1 MGPDASIAR
10 RWRSREE
17 VFEQVAGVTR
27 KVAEL
32 DGESTWRLH
41 MYDASGERKF
51 DASELRMDR
60 DLFTGGRYTDYGL
73 AVQTT
78 DTAGATA
85 IVSPLSGDLADIITL
100 NVPLDSP
107 ADGHYPASHVALPSN
122 IDELGV
128 RDLLG

>member
-41 MYDASGERKF
+41 MNDASGERKF

-60 DLFTGGRYTDYGL
+60 DDCICGNRSARGNEAASCADVDHVHRS
-73 AVQTT
+73 ARRH
-78 DTAGATA
+78 A
-85 IVSPLSGDLADIITL
+85 IHSTRQHD
-100 NVPLDSP
+100 
-107 ADGHYPASHVALPSN
+107 
-122 IDELGV
+122 
-128 RDLLG
+128 